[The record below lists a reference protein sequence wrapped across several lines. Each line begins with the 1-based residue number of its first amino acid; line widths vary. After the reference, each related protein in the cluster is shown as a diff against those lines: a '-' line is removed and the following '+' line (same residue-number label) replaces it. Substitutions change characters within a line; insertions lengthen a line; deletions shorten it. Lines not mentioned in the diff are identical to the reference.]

1 MNKSKSVLEDDAME
15 QFELRDFFPYQ
26 VRVFYTEVTSA
37 VAQIYQEQHD
47 MSAAEWR
54 CLAILN
60 GGEEMTAADIV
71 IASSMDKV
79 TVSRALSKLGTRD
92 WVTLTHNRQDGRS
105 KLIQL
110 STSGKAILR
119 DLMPK
124 ILEVEARL
132 LDGLSENQIRQFQE
146 TLAKISVNRAMLS

>member
-146 TLAKISVNRAMLS
+146 TLAKISVNRATLS

>member
-37 VAQIYQEQHD
+37 VAQVYQEQHD